1 MAIQQIPMD
10 DTHTAFHFI
19 AWGGDTVPDV
29 DDWRRFLGAEVG
41 VDVDRRWRKVRTRDN
56 DFLQDRAAMAAGNFT
71 GIRGIPNQ
79 DIAMWETMGPIA
91 DRSQERLG
99 VSDTAV
105 LQFRRIMVDAVRSFQ
120 SGAPAIGRGDPYI
133 PHGTLRS
140 FEGVV
145 RKTED
150 WRTLGV
156 SADELAVSPISR
168 AAE

>member
-1 MAIQQIPMD
+1 
-10 DTHTAFHFI
+10 
-19 AWGGDTVPDV
+19 
-29 DDWRRFLGAEVG
+29 
-41 VDVDRRWRKVRTRDN
+41 
-56 DFLQDRAAMAAGNFT
+56 
-71 GIRGIPNQ
+71 
-79 DIAMWETMGPIA
+79 MGPIA

-120 SGAPAIGRGDPYI
+120 SGGPAIGRGDRYI
-133 PHGTLRS
+133 PHGSLRS

-145 RKTED
+145 RRTED

-156 SADELAVSPISR
+156 SAEELAVSPISR

>member
-1 MAIQQIPMD
+1 
-10 DTHTAFHFI
+10 
-19 AWGGDTVPDV
+19 
-29 DDWRRFLGAEVG
+29 
-41 VDVDRRWRKVRTRDN
+41 
-56 DFLQDRAAMAAGNFT
+56 
-71 GIRGIPNQ
+71 
-79 DIAMWETMGPIA
+79 MWETMGPIA

-105 LQFRRIMVDAVRSFQ
+105 LQFRRIMVEAARGFQ
-120 SGAPAIGRGDPYI
+120 AGGPAIGLGEPRI
-133 PHGTLRS
+133 PHGKLRS

-156 SADELAVSPISR
+156 SPEELAMSPIGR